1 MTPIF
6 QPILR
11 AQAHANQNLLLRQQA
26 KKSMNQ
32 CCGDVS
38 ESILHQFPKGFPF
51 CRYFLEIWIQIKGFS
66 VACFEHA
73 EAIVDIV
80 GPNHSLAFFQD
91 LVIGYNDEMFGSCS

>member
-38 ESILHQFPKGFPF
+38 ESILHQFPKGISI
-51 CRYFLEIWIQIKGFS
+51 LSLFS
-66 VACFEHA
+66 RNL
-73 EAIVDIV
+73 D
-80 GPNHSLAFFQD
+80 PNQGLSCC
-91 LVIGYNDEMFGSCS
+91 MF